1 MTCVVRPEGE
11 GIYGGETMLSRLRF
25 LANAK
30 FAVGVGTASFGKC
43 VAILVCTV
51 VMFLVF
57 SGALATA
64 SAQGCPSNGL
74 APEGGLGTSSSPYR
88 IATLCQLQGISSSLT
103 AHYVQVENID
113 ASTTKDWNG
122 GAGFA
127 PIGATYST
135 TGLRTDSPSSPS
147 FSGAFDGGGYRISNL
162 FINRPDED
170 YVGLFS
176 GLSFGTLRAVALRGS
191 RTTGR
196 DQVGSLVGRMLV
208 ASDNGGR
215 GMVRDSHAF
224 AKVSGRDRV
233 GGLMGAYAH
242 TGQIA
247 KVPVPFS
254 GNYVVGTVTGRDHV
268 GGLVGDSSIFINGHT
283 FPRIENCFARS
294 TVTGN
299 ANVGGL
305 VGSGGRIHFSY
316 ATGNV
321 KGNSNVGGLIGDALA
336 VILRS
341 YATVMVSG
349 STNVGGLLG
358 VNQEGVFASYATG
371 PVKGSTR
378 VGGLIGLNEDIVWYS
393 YATTKILGL
402 TEPDLD
408 LNPSPEEAVRTLA
421 QLRCP
426 TASNKRCSGEDTFY
440 SSFWDPEI
448 WYFGDAETLPV
459 IRLTQ
464 PPSAPLRLVS
474 EWLSASTL
482 RLRWN
487 APEVGNTN
495 IKYQVDVGALAS
507 ARTRSTSL
515 DVGGADLEYLRKE
528 RGGSSLASLVRGSNH
543 FSDDPG
549 PTAMTEVRLLNVPGT
564 PTTVTV
570 SETGANTVR
579 VTVGAPDNDGYG
591 RKATNTDYGSAVDD
605 VDLNF
610 AYAVSVI
617 DMSGTEIASLVRET
631 TSTSAVFDFAGLDL
645 KPGTQYRIVTS
656 ARNVVGEGGELE
668 SVFTTNAVNPGTPT
682 LMVPVRESTQ
692 GLALSWTVPYDGG
705 STITAYVVTVGGG
718 TPIQLG
724 STTMY
729 VVDLTALRSVF
740 QGGDTIFYS
749 VRAVNA
755 VGGGNLSTG
764 TFVLLNVPGTP
775 TSVAA
780 TGMGTTAVQVTVTG
794 PDNDGYGRGTT
805 DPDYGSTAD
814 DIFLNFAYVVSVID
828 GSGKEIASM
837 VSETTSTSVIFDFV
851 DLDLEPGTQYRI
863 VTSARNVVGE
873 GDALEVA
880 FTTNAK
886 VPDAPII
893 ASVWETTQRLVFS
906 WGAPYDGGSTITK
919 YRFSAAEGRPGAGST
934 DIPVVQTTLVYI
946 FPGSGDEDRPF
957 GLRGVQGGDRIEAFQ
972 LQAVNATGA
981 GSPSAG
987 TFVLLDVP
995 GTPTVVSASETGV
1008 NTVRVTVN
1016 APDNDGYGRKAT
1028 NTTTYG
1034 SQVDKVDLEFA
1045 YVVNVIDGSGKE
1057 IASMVRETT
1066 STSEIFDFAGLE
1078 PGTLYTVKAFAQNAV
1093 GVSDALARQ
1102 FTTNAVKPGAPVLLE
1117 PVWETTQRLVLSWT
1131 APDDGGSAITTYVVT
1146 VGGDAPIQLG
1156 STTMYVVDPTALR
1169 SGYTGGDAISYSVR
1183 ADNSVGGGNLSAGEF
1198 TLLDIPGTPTTVTV
1212 LETGANTV
1220 RVTVNAPDN
1229 DGYGRGTT
1237 ETDYGSKVDEIALNF
1252 AYVVSVIDGSG
1263 KEIASTVKQTRSTSV
1278 SLVLG
1283 GLEPGIQYRIVTFAR
1298 NAVGK
1303 GDVLESAFTTR
1314 AVKPGTPVLLEP
1326 VWKTTQ
1332 SLALS
1337 WTAPDDGGSAITAYV
1352 VTGGGDSPTQLGSTT
1367 VHVVDPTALRSVSQG
1382 GAAISYS
1389 VRAVNAEGD
1398 GDPSASKFILLDV
1411 PGTPTT
1417 VTVSEIGTTTVRVT
1431 VNAPDND
1438 GYGRGTTET
1447 DYGSKVDE
1455 IALNFAY
1462 VVSVINGSGKE
1473 IASMVRETTSTS
1485 EMFDFAGLEPGTLY
1499 TVKAFAQNA
1508 VGAGGELEGEFTT
1521 NAVKPGAPVLLEP
1534 VWKTT
1539 QSLVLSWTAPDDGGS
1554 TITAYVVTV
1563 GGDTPAESTTRL
1575 DSDPTM
1581 LVVDPTV
1588 LRSVFQGG
1596 AAISYSVRAVN
1607 ATGAGSPSAGTFVLL
1622 DVPGTPTVV
1631 SASEIGVNTVRVTV
1645 NAPDN
1650 DGYGRKATNTTT
1662 YGSQVDKV
1670 DLEFAY
1676 VVSVIDGSGK
1686 EIASM
1691 VRETTSTSE
1700 IFDFADLEPG
1710 TLYTV
1715 KAFAQNAVGVGD
1727 ALEREFTTNAVKP
1740 GTPVLLEPVWETTQ
1754 RLVLSWTAP
1763 DDGGSTITT
1772 YVVTAAGGTPIQLGS
1787 TTMYVVDHTA
1797 LRSGYTGGD
1806 TISYSVR
1813 AVNAEGDGS
1822 PSAGKFTLLDVPGT
1836 PTTVTVS
1843 ETGATNVRV
1852 TVNAPDNDGYG
1863 RGTTETDYGSK
1874 VDEIALNF
1882 AYVVSVI
1889 DGSGKEIASM
1899 VRETTSTSE
1908 IFDFADLEP
1917 GTLYTVKAFAQN
1929 AVGVGD
1935 ALEREFTTNAVKP
1948 GTPVLLEPVWE
1959 TTQRLVLSWTAP
1971 DDGGSTITTYV
1982 VTAAGGTPIQ
1992 LGSTTM
1998 YVVDHTA
2005 LRSGYTGGDTISY
2018 LVRAV
2023 NAEGDGSPSA
2033 GKFTLLDVPG
2043 TPTTV
2048 TVSETGA
2055 TNVRV
2060 TVNAPDNDGYGRG
2073 TTETDYG
2080 SKVDEIAL
2088 NFAYVV
2094 SVIDGS
2100 GKEIASTV
2108 KQTRSTSESLVLGG
2122 LEPGIQYRIVT
2133 FARNAVGKG
2142 DVLESAFTTRAVKPG
2157 TPVLLEPVWKTTQS
2171 LALSWTAPDDGG
2183 SAITA
2188 YVVTGGGDSPTQ
2200 LGSTTMHVVDPT
2212 ALREGFQGGVA
2223 ISYSVRAV
2231 NAEGDGVPS
2240 AGTFVLLD
2248 VPATPTVVSA
2258 SETGV
2263 NTVRVTVNAPD
2274 NDGYGRKA
2282 TNTTTYGSQVD
2293 KVDLEFAYVVNVI
2306 DGSGKEIASMVRETT
2321 STSEIFDFAGL
2332 EPGTLYTVKAFA
2344 QNAVGAGDALARE
2357 FTTNAVK
2364 PGTPV
2369 LLEPVWKTTQSLALS
2384 WTAPDDGGSAI
2395 TAYVVTGGGD
2405 SPTQLGSTTMHV
2417 VDPTALREGFQGGVA
2432 ISYSVRAANAEGDGD
2447 PSAGKFTLLD
2457 VPGTPTTVTVSET
2470 GATNVR
2476 VTVNAPDNDGYGR
2489 KATNTTTYGSQV
2501 DKVDL
2506 EFAYVV
2512 NVIDGSGK
2520 EIASMVRETT
2530 STSEMFDF
2538 AGLEPGTLYTVKAFA
2553 QNAVGAGDALAREFT
2568 TNAVKPGAPVLLEPV
2583 WKTTQ
2588 SLVLSWTAPYDGG
2601 STITTYVVTGG
2612 GNAPVRLG
2620 TTTRHVVEPTA
2631 LRSVSQGGAA
2641 ISYSVRA
2648 VNAEGGGDPSAG
2660 TFVLLDVPATPTA
2673 VSASETGV
2681 NTVRVTVN
2689 APDNDGYG
2697 RKATNTTTYG
2707 SQVDKVDLEF
2717 AYVVNVIDG
2726 SGKEIASTV
2735 KQTRSTSVSL
2745 VLGGLEPGTQYR
2757 IVTFARNAVGKGDVL
2772 ESAFTTR
2779 AVKPGT
2785 PVLLEPVW
2793 KTTQSLVL
2801 SWTVPYDG
2809 GSDITAYMVTGG
2821 GNAPVRLGT
2830 TTRHVV
2836 DPTILRKD
2844 FQGGVAISYS
2854 VRAVNAEGDGD
2865 PSTGKF
2871 TLLDVPGTPTT
2882 VTVSETGATNVRVTV
2897 NAPDN
2902 DGYGRKATNTTTYGS
2917 QVDKV
2922 DLEFAY
2928 VVNVIDGSGK
2938 EIASMVRET
2947 TSTSEIFD
2955 FAGLEPGTLYT
2966 VKALA
2971 QNAAGVSDA
2980 LARQFT
2986 TNAVKPGTPVLL
2998 EPVWKTTQSL
3008 ALSWTVPDDGGSA
3021 ITTYVVTVGG
3031 DAPIQLGS
3039 TTMYVVEPT
3048 ALRSVS
3054 QGGVAISYSV
3064 RADNSV
3070 GGGNLSAGEF
3080 TLLDIPGTPTTVTV
3094 SEIGAN
3100 TVRVTVGA
3108 PDNDGYGRKA
3118 TNTTTYGSQV
3128 DMVDLE
3134 FAYVVSVI
3142 GGSGKEIASMV
3153 SGTTSTSVVFDFT
3166 GLDLEPWTQYRIVT
3180 SARNAVGA
3188 GGELESVFTTRA
3200 VKPGTPVLL
3209 EPVWKTT
3216 QSLAL
3221 SWTAPDDG
3229 GSAITTYVVTVG
3241 GDALVRLS
3249 ATTRYV
3255 VDPTALRKGFQGGD
3269 AISYSVRADNSVGGG
3284 NLSAGKFTLLDVPG
3298 TPTSIA
3304 ATGMGTT
3311 AVQVTV
3317 GAPDNDGYGR
3327 KATDTTT
3334 YGSIVDDRVA
3344 LELTYKVSILSG
3356 DQIVSSMTR
3365 TTTEASVVFDFA
3377 GLDFEPGTQYRIVS
3391 TARNAVGK
3399 GDALESVF
3407 TTNAVKPGTPT
3418 LMVPVRESTQSLA
3431 LSWTAPYDGG
3441 SAVTTYV
3448 VTVGGGTPIQLG
3460 STTMYVVD
3468 LTALRSVFQGGDK
3481 ISYSVQAVNAEG
3493 VGNLSNGTFVLLN
3506 VPGTPTS
3513 VTATVMGTTT
3523 VQVTV
3528 IGPDNDGYGRGTTD
3542 PDYGST
3548 VDGDDLKFAYV
3559 VNVIDGSDTVIVSMV
3574 KETTSTSETFDFA
3587 GLDLEAGT
3595 QYRVVTSARNVVGQG
3610 GAIEGGFMTE
3620 GTSPTDSVR
3629 LRLRGYLGGA
3639 VR

>member
-1 MTCVVRPEGE
+1 MDADLHTFQRICRKYKNMTCVVRPEGE

-64 SAQGCPSNGL
+64 SAQGCPGNDL

-103 AHYVQVENID
+103 AHYVQMENID

-135 TGLRTDSPSSPS
+135 TGLRTDSPSSPG

-215 GMVRDSHAF
+215 GMVRESHAF

-242 TGQIA
+242 TGLGYRIPA
-247 KVPVPFS
+247 HFS
-254 GNYVVGTVTGRDHV
+254 GNYVVGTVTGRDYV
-268 GGLVGDSSIFINGHT
+268 GGLVGDSFTHGHT
-283 FPRIENCFARS
+283 SPRMENCFARS

-305 VGSGGRIHFSY
+305 GGRGGGVLSSY

-321 KGNSNVGGLIGDALA
+321 KGNSNVGGLIGDARTL
-336 VILRS
+336 IQSS

-349 STNVGGLLG
+349 STNVGGLVG
-358 VNQEGVFASYATG
+358 VNQNLIYVAYATG

-378 VGGLIGLNEDIVWYS
+378 VGGLIGLNEASVVS
-393 YATTKILGL
+393 GYATTKNIGL
-402 TEPDLD
+402 RGSDSRE
-408 LNPSPEEAVRTLA
+408 NPEGGSVRTLA

-426 TASNKRCSGEDTFY
+426 TIFNNRSCLNALTYFGSAWED
-440 SSFWDPEI
+440 EI
-448 WYFGDAETLPV
+448 WYFGDAETLAV

-507 ARTRSTSL
+507 ARTRLTSL

-549 PTAMTEVRLLNVPGT
+549 PTAMTEARLLNVPGT

-570 SETGANTVR
+570 SETGADTVR

-610 AYAVSVI
+610 AYFVSVI

-814 DIFLNFAYVVSVID
+814 GIGLNFAYVVSVID

-851 DLDLEPGTQYRI
+851 DLDLEPGTQYRV

-873 GDALEVA
+873 GGALEVA

-1102 FTTNAVKPGAPVLLE
+1102 FTTNAVKPGTPVLLE
-1117 PVWETTQRLVLSWT
+1117 PVWKTTQSLALSWT
-1131 APDDGGSAITTYVVT
+1131 APDDGGSTITAYVVT
-1146 VGGDAPIQLG
+1146 AAGGTPIQLG

-1169 SGYTGGDAISYSVR
+1169 SIFQGGGTISYSVR
-1183 ADNSVGGGNLSAGEF
+1183 AVNAEGDGSPSTGKFA
-1198 TLLDIPGTPTTVTV
+1198 LLDVPGTPTTVTV

-1337 WTAPDDGGSAITAYV
+1337 WTAPDDGGSAIT
-1352 VTGGGDSPTQLGSTT
+1352 
-1367 VHVVDPTALRSVSQG
+1367 
-1382 GAAISYS
+1382 
-1389 VRAVNAEGD
+1389 
-1398 GDPSASKFILLDV
+1398 
-1411 PGTPTT
+1411 
-1417 VTVSEIGTTTVRVT
+1417 
-1431 VNAPDND
+1431 
-1438 GYGRGTTET
+1438 
-1447 DYGSKVDE
+1447 
-1455 IALNFAY
+1455 
-1462 VVSVINGSGKE
+1462 
-1473 IASMVRETTSTS
+1473 
-1485 EMFDFAGLEPGTLY
+1485 
-1499 TVKAFAQNA
+1499 
-1508 VGAGGELEGEFTT
+1508 
-1521 NAVKPGAPVLLEP
+1521 
-1534 VWKTT
+1534 
-1539 QSLVLSWTAPDDGGS
+1539 
-1554 TITAYVVTV
+1554 
-1563 GGDTPAESTTRL
+1563 
-1575 DSDPTM
+1575 
-1581 LVVDPTV
+1581 
-1588 LRSVFQGG
+1588 
-1596 AAISYSVRAVN
+1596 
-1607 ATGAGSPSAGTFVLL
+1607 
-1622 DVPGTPTVV
+1622 
-1631 SASEIGVNTVRVTV
+1631 
-1645 NAPDN
+1645 
-1650 DGYGRKATNTTT
+1650 
-1662 YGSQVDKV
+1662 
-1670 DLEFAY
+1670 
-1676 VVSVIDGSGK
+1676 
-1686 EIASM
+1686 
-1691 VRETTSTSE
+1691 
-1700 IFDFADLEPG
+1700 
-1710 TLYTV
+1710 
-1715 KAFAQNAVGVGD
+1715 
-1727 ALEREFTTNAVKP
+1727 
-1740 GTPVLLEPVWETTQ
+1740 
-1754 RLVLSWTAP
+1754 
-1763 DDGGSTITT
+1763 
-1772 YVVTAAGGTPIQLGS
+1772 
-1787 TTMYVVDHTA
+1787 
-1797 LRSGYTGGD
+1797 
-1806 TISYSVR
+1806 
-1813 AVNAEGDGS
+1813 
-1822 PSAGKFTLLDVPGT
+1822 
-1836 PTTVTVS
+1836 
-1843 ETGATNVRV
+1843 
-1852 TVNAPDNDGYG
+1852 
-1863 RGTTETDYGSK
+1863 
-1874 VDEIALNF
+1874 
-1882 AYVVSVI
+1882 
-1889 DGSGKEIASM
+1889 
-1899 VRETTSTSE
+1899 
-1908 IFDFADLEP
+1908 
-1917 GTLYTVKAFAQN
+1917 
-1929 AVGVGD
+1929 
-1935 ALEREFTTNAVKP
+1935 
-1948 GTPVLLEPVWE
+1948 
-1959 TTQRLVLSWTAP
+1959 
-1971 DDGGSTITTYV
+1971 
-1982 VTAAGGTPIQ
+1982 
-1992 LGSTTM
+1992 
-1998 YVVDHTA
+1998 
-2005 LRSGYTGGDTISY
+2005 
-2018 LVRAV
+2018 
-2023 NAEGDGSPSA
+2023 
-2033 GKFTLLDVPG
+2033 
-2043 TPTTV
+2043 
-2048 TVSETGA
+2048 
-2055 TNVRV
+2055 
-2060 TVNAPDNDGYGRG
+2060 
-2073 TTETDYG
+2073 
-2080 SKVDEIAL
+2080 
-2088 NFAYVV
+2088 
-2094 SVIDGS
+2094 
-2100 GKEIASTV
+2100 
-2108 KQTRSTSESLVLGG
+2108 
-2122 LEPGIQYRIVT
+2122 
-2133 FARNAVGKG
+2133 
-2142 DVLESAFTTRAVKPG
+2142 
-2157 TPVLLEPVWKTTQS
+2157 
-2171 LALSWTAPDDGG
+2171 
-2183 SAITA
+2183 
-2188 YVVTGGGDSPTQ
+2188 
-2200 LGSTTMHVVDPT
+2200 
-2212 ALREGFQGGVA
+2212 
-2223 ISYSVRAV
+2223 
-2231 NAEGDGVPS
+2231 
-2240 AGTFVLLD
+2240 
-2248 VPATPTVVSA
+2248 
-2258 SETGV
+2258 
-2263 NTVRVTVNAPD
+2263 
-2274 NDGYGRKA
+2274 
-2282 TNTTTYGSQVD
+2282 
-2293 KVDLEFAYVVNVI
+2293 
-2306 DGSGKEIASMVRETT
+2306 
-2321 STSEIFDFAGL
+2321 
-2332 EPGTLYTVKAFA
+2332 
-2344 QNAVGAGDALARE
+2344 
-2357 FTTNAVK
+2357 
-2364 PGTPV
+2364 
-2369 LLEPVWKTTQSLALS
+2369 
-2384 WTAPDDGGSAI
+2384 
-2395 TAYVVTGGGD
+2395 
-2405 SPTQLGSTTMHV
+2405 
-2417 VDPTALREGFQGGVA
+2417 
-2432 ISYSVRAANAEGDGD
+2432 
-2447 PSAGKFTLLD
+2447 
-2457 VPGTPTTVTVSET
+2457 
-2470 GATNVR
+2470 
-2476 VTVNAPDNDGYGR
+2476 
-2489 KATNTTTYGSQV
+2489 
-2501 DKVDL
+2501 
-2506 EFAYVV
+2506 
-2512 NVIDGSGK
+2512 
-2520 EIASMVRETT
+2520 
-2530 STSEMFDF
+2530 
-2538 AGLEPGTLYTVKAFA
+2538 
-2553 QNAVGAGDALAREFT
+2553 
-2568 TNAVKPGAPVLLEPV
+2568 
-2583 WKTTQ
+2583 
-2588 SLVLSWTAPYDGG
+2588 
-2601 STITTYVVTGG
+2601 
-2612 GNAPVRLG
+2612 
-2620 TTTRHVVEPTA
+2620 
-2631 LRSVSQGGAA
+2631 
-2641 ISYSVRA
+2641 
-2648 VNAEGGGDPSAG
+2648 
-2660 TFVLLDVPATPTA
+2660 
-2673 VSASETGV
+2673 
-2681 NTVRVTVN
+2681 
-2689 APDNDGYG
+2689 
-2697 RKATNTTTYG
+2697 
-2707 SQVDKVDLEF
+2707 
-2717 AYVVNVIDG
+2717 
-2726 SGKEIASTV
+2726 
-2735 KQTRSTSVSL
+2735 
-2745 VLGGLEPGTQYR
+2745 
-2757 IVTFARNAVGKGDVL
+2757 
-2772 ESAFTTR
+2772 
-2779 AVKPGT
+2779 
-2785 PVLLEPVW
+2785 
-2793 KTTQSLVL
+2793 
-2801 SWTVPYDG
+2801 
-2809 GSDITAYMVTGG
+2809 
-2821 GNAPVRLGT
+2821 
-2830 TTRHVV
+2830 
-2836 DPTILRKD
+2836 
-2844 FQGGVAISYS
+2844 
-2854 VRAVNAEGDGD
+2854 
-2865 PSTGKF
+2865 
-2871 TLLDVPGTPTT
+2871 
-2882 VTVSETGATNVRVTV
+2882 
-2897 NAPDN
+2897 
-2902 DGYGRKATNTTTYGS
+2902 
-2917 QVDKV
+2917 
-2922 DLEFAY
+2922 
-2928 VVNVIDGSGK
+2928 
-2938 EIASMVRET
+2938 
-2947 TSTSEIFD
+2947 
-2955 FAGLEPGTLYT
+2955 
-2966 VKALA
+2966 
-2971 QNAAGVSDA
+2971 
-2980 LARQFT
+2980 
-2986 TNAVKPGTPVLL
+2986 
-2998 EPVWKTTQSL
+2998 
-3008 ALSWTVPDDGGSA
+3008 
-3021 ITTYVVTVGG
+3021 
-3031 DAPIQLGS
+3031 
-3039 TTMYVVEPT
+3039 
-3048 ALRSVS
+3048 
-3054 QGGVAISYSV
+3054 
-3064 RADNSV
+3064 
-3070 GGGNLSAGEF
+3070 
-3080 TLLDIPGTPTTVTV
+3080 
-3094 SEIGAN
+3094 
-3100 TVRVTVGA
+3100 
-3108 PDNDGYGRKA
+3108 
-3118 TNTTTYGSQV
+3118 
-3128 DMVDLE
+3128 
-3134 FAYVVSVI
+3134 
-3142 GGSGKEIASMV
+3142 
-3153 SGTTSTSVVFDFT
+3153 
-3166 GLDLEPWTQYRIVT
+3166 
-3180 SARNAVGA
+3180 
-3188 GGELESVFTTRA
+3188 
-3200 VKPGTPVLL
+3200 
-3209 EPVWKTT
+3209 
-3216 QSLAL
+3216 
-3221 SWTAPDDG
+3221 
-3229 GSAITTYVVTVG
+3229 TYVVTVG

-3304 ATGMGTT
+3304 ATETGTT

-3344 LELTYKVSILSG
+3344 LELAYKVSILSG

-3365 TTTEASVVFDFA
+3365 TTTEASVVFDFVD
-3377 GLDFEPGTQYRIVS
+3377 LDLEPGTQYRIVS
-3391 TARNAVGK
+3391 TARNAVGE
-3399 GDALESVF
+3399 GDALERVF
-3407 TTNAVKPGTPT
+3407 ATNAVKPGTPT

-3448 VTVGGGTPIQLG
+3448 VTVGGGTPIRLG

-3559 VNVIDGSDTVIVSMV
+3559 VNVIDGSDTVIVSRV

-3595 QYRVVTSARNVVGQG
+3595 QYRVVTSARNVVGAG
-3610 GAIEGGFMTE
+3610 GAIEGGFMTG

>member
-1 MTCVVRPEGE
+1 
-11 GIYGGETMLSRLRF
+11 MLSRLRF

-30 FAVGVGTASFGKC
+30 FAVGVGTASFGKY
-43 VAILVCTV
+43 VAILAYTV

-215 GMVRDSHAF
+215 GMVRESHAF

-321 KGNSNVGGLIGDALA
+321 KGNSNVGGLIGDALT

-692 GLALSWTVPYDGG
+692 SLALSWTVPYDGG

-775 TSVAA
+775 TSIAA

-837 VSETTSTSVIFDFV
+837 VSETTSTPVIFDFV
-851 DLDLEPGTQYRI
+851 NFDLEPGAQYRI
-863 VTSARNVVGE
+863 VTFARNAVGE

-893 ASVWETTQRLVFS
+893 TSVWETTQRLVFS

-1093 GVSDALARQ
+1093 GVGDALARQ
-1102 FTTNAVKPGAPVLLE
+1102 FTTNAVKPGTPVLLE
-1117 PVWETTQRLVLSWT
+1117 PVWKTTQHLVLSWT

-1198 TLLDIPGTPTTVTV
+1198 TLLDIPGTPTTVTAT
-1212 LETGANTV
+1212 ETGT
-1220 RVTVNAPDN
+1220 
-1229 DGYGRGTT
+1229 
-1237 ETDYGSKVDEIALNF
+1237 
-1252 AYVVSVIDGSG
+1252 
-1263 KEIASTVKQTRSTSV
+1263 
-1278 SLVLG
+1278 
-1283 GLEPGIQYRIVTFAR
+1283 
-1298 NAVGK
+1298 
-1303 GDVLESAFTTR
+1303 
-1314 AVKPGTPVLLEP
+1314 
-1326 VWKTTQ
+1326 
-1332 SLALS
+1332 
-1337 WTAPDDGGSAITAYV
+1337 
-1352 VTGGGDSPTQLGSTT
+1352 
-1367 VHVVDPTALRSVSQG
+1367 
-1382 GAAISYS
+1382 
-1389 VRAVNAEGD
+1389 
-1398 GDPSASKFILLDV
+1398 
-1411 PGTPTT
+1411 
-1417 VTVSEIGTTTVRVT
+1417 
-1431 VNAPDND
+1431 
-1438 GYGRGTTET
+1438 
-1447 DYGSKVDE
+1447 
-1455 IALNFAY
+1455 
-1462 VVSVINGSGKE
+1462 
-1473 IASMVRETTSTS
+1473 
-1485 EMFDFAGLEPGTLY
+1485 
-1499 TVKAFAQNA
+1499 
-1508 VGAGGELEGEFTT
+1508 
-1521 NAVKPGAPVLLEP
+1521 
-1534 VWKTT
+1534 
-1539 QSLVLSWTAPDDGGS
+1539 
-1554 TITAYVVTV
+1554 
-1563 GGDTPAESTTRL
+1563 
-1575 DSDPTM
+1575 
-1581 LVVDPTV
+1581 
-1588 LRSVFQGG
+1588 
-1596 AAISYSVRAVN
+1596 
-1607 ATGAGSPSAGTFVLL
+1607 
-1622 DVPGTPTVV
+1622 
-1631 SASEIGVNTVRVTV
+1631 
-1645 NAPDN
+1645 
-1650 DGYGRKATNTTT
+1650 
-1662 YGSQVDKV
+1662 
-1670 DLEFAY
+1670 
-1676 VVSVIDGSGK
+1676 
-1686 EIASM
+1686 
-1691 VRETTSTSE
+1691 
-1700 IFDFADLEPG
+1700 
-1710 TLYTV
+1710 
-1715 KAFAQNAVGVGD
+1715 
-1727 ALEREFTTNAVKP
+1727 
-1740 GTPVLLEPVWETTQ
+1740 
-1754 RLVLSWTAP
+1754 
-1763 DDGGSTITT
+1763 
-1772 YVVTAAGGTPIQLGS
+1772 
-1787 TTMYVVDHTA
+1787 
-1797 LRSGYTGGD
+1797 
-1806 TISYSVR
+1806 
-1813 AVNAEGDGS
+1813 
-1822 PSAGKFTLLDVPGT
+1822 
-1836 PTTVTVS
+1836 
-1843 ETGATNVRV
+1843 
-1852 TVNAPDNDGYG
+1852 
-1863 RGTTETDYGSK
+1863 
-1874 VDEIALNF
+1874 
-1882 AYVVSVI
+1882 
-1889 DGSGKEIASM
+1889 
-1899 VRETTSTSE
+1899 
-1908 IFDFADLEP
+1908 
-1917 GTLYTVKAFAQN
+1917 
-1929 AVGVGD
+1929 
-1935 ALEREFTTNAVKP
+1935 
-1948 GTPVLLEPVWE
+1948 
-1959 TTQRLVLSWTAP
+1959 
-1971 DDGGSTITTYV
+1971 
-1982 VTAAGGTPIQ
+1982 
-1992 LGSTTM
+1992 
-1998 YVVDHTA
+1998 
-2005 LRSGYTGGDTISY
+2005 
-2018 LVRAV
+2018 
-2023 NAEGDGSPSA
+2023 
-2033 GKFTLLDVPG
+2033 
-2043 TPTTV
+2043 
-2048 TVSETGA
+2048 
-2055 TNVRV
+2055 
-2060 TVNAPDNDGYGRG
+2060 
-2073 TTETDYG
+2073 
-2080 SKVDEIAL
+2080 
-2088 NFAYVV
+2088 
-2094 SVIDGS
+2094 
-2100 GKEIASTV
+2100 
-2108 KQTRSTSESLVLGG
+2108 
-2122 LEPGIQYRIVT
+2122 
-2133 FARNAVGKG
+2133 
-2142 DVLESAFTTRAVKPG
+2142 
-2157 TPVLLEPVWKTTQS
+2157 
-2171 LALSWTAPDDGG
+2171 
-2183 SAITA
+2183 
-2188 YVVTGGGDSPTQ
+2188 
-2200 LGSTTMHVVDPT
+2200 
-2212 ALREGFQGGVA
+2212 
-2223 ISYSVRAV
+2223 
-2231 NAEGDGVPS
+2231 
-2240 AGTFVLLD
+2240 
-2248 VPATPTVVSA
+2248 
-2258 SETGV
+2258 
-2263 NTVRVTVNAPD
+2263 
-2274 NDGYGRKA
+2274 
-2282 TNTTTYGSQVD
+2282 
-2293 KVDLEFAYVVNVI
+2293 
-2306 DGSGKEIASMVRETT
+2306 
-2321 STSEIFDFAGL
+2321 
-2332 EPGTLYTVKAFA
+2332 
-2344 QNAVGAGDALARE
+2344 
-2357 FTTNAVK
+2357 
-2364 PGTPV
+2364 
-2369 LLEPVWKTTQSLALS
+2369 
-2384 WTAPDDGGSAI
+2384 
-2395 TAYVVTGGGD
+2395 
-2405 SPTQLGSTTMHV
+2405 
-2417 VDPTALREGFQGGVA
+2417 
-2432 ISYSVRAANAEGDGD
+2432 
-2447 PSAGKFTLLD
+2447 
-2457 VPGTPTTVTVSET
+2457 
-2470 GATNVR
+2470 
-2476 VTVNAPDNDGYGR
+2476 
-2489 KATNTTTYGSQV
+2489 
-2501 DKVDL
+2501 
-2506 EFAYVV
+2506 
-2512 NVIDGSGK
+2512 
-2520 EIASMVRETT
+2520 
-2530 STSEMFDF
+2530 
-2538 AGLEPGTLYTVKAFA
+2538 
-2553 QNAVGAGDALAREFT
+2553 
-2568 TNAVKPGAPVLLEPV
+2568 
-2583 WKTTQ
+2583 
-2588 SLVLSWTAPYDGG
+2588 
-2601 STITTYVVTGG
+2601 
-2612 GNAPVRLG
+2612 
-2620 TTTRHVVEPTA
+2620 
-2631 LRSVSQGGAA
+2631 
-2641 ISYSVRA
+2641 
-2648 VNAEGGGDPSAG
+2648 
-2660 TFVLLDVPATPTA
+2660 TA
-2673 VSASETGV
+2673 V
-2681 NTVRVTVN
+2681 
-2689 APDNDGYG
+2689 
-2697 RKATNTTTYG
+2697 
-2707 SQVDKVDLEF
+2707 Q
-2717 AYVVNVIDG
+2717 
-2726 SGKEIASTV
+2726 
-2735 KQTRSTSVSL
+2735 
-2745 VLGGLEPGTQYR
+2745 
-2757 IVTFARNAVGKGDVL
+2757 
-2772 ESAFTTR
+2772 
-2779 AVKPGT
+2779 
-2785 PVLLEPVW
+2785 
-2793 KTTQSLVL
+2793 
-2801 SWTVPYDG
+2801 
-2809 GSDITAYMVTGG
+2809 
-2821 GNAPVRLGT
+2821 
-2830 TTRHVV
+2830 
-2836 DPTILRKD
+2836 
-2844 FQGGVAISYS
+2844 
-2854 VRAVNAEGDGD
+2854 
-2865 PSTGKF
+2865 
-2871 TLLDVPGTPTT
+2871 
-2882 VTVSETGATNVRVTV
+2882 
-2897 NAPDN
+2897 
-2902 DGYGRKATNTTTYGS
+2902 
-2917 QVDKV
+2917 
-2922 DLEFAY
+2922 
-2928 VVNVIDGSGK
+2928 
-2938 EIASMVRET
+2938 
-2947 TSTSEIFD
+2947 
-2955 FAGLEPGTLYT
+2955 
-2966 VKALA
+2966 
-2971 QNAAGVSDA
+2971 
-2980 LARQFT
+2980 
-2986 TNAVKPGTPVLL
+2986 
-2998 EPVWKTTQSL
+2998 
-3008 ALSWTVPDDGGSA
+3008 
-3021 ITTYVVTVGG
+3021 
-3031 DAPIQLGS
+3031 
-3039 TTMYVVEPT
+3039 
-3048 ALRSVS
+3048 
-3054 QGGVAISYSV
+3054 
-3064 RADNSV
+3064 
-3070 GGGNLSAGEF
+3070 
-3080 TLLDIPGTPTTVTV
+3080 
-3094 SEIGAN
+3094 
-3100 TVRVTVGA
+3100 VTVGA

-3118 TNTTTYGSQV
+3118 TDTTTYGSIV
-3128 DMVDLE
+3128 DDRVALE
-3134 FAYVVSVI
+3134 LAYKVSILSGEQIVSSMARTTTEASVI
-3142 GGSGKEIASMV
+3142 
-3153 SGTTSTSVVFDFT
+3153 FDFV

-3216 QSLAL
+3216 QSLVL

-3304 ATGMGTT
+3304 ATETGTT

-3344 LELTYKVSILSG
+3344 LELAYKVSILSG

-3377 GLDFEPGTQYRIVS
+3377 GLDLEPGTQYRIVS
-3391 TARNAVGK
+3391 TARNAVGE
-3399 GDALESVF
+3399 GDVLESVF
-3407 TTNAVKPGTPT
+3407 TTNAVKPGTPVLLEPIWKT
-3418 LMVPVRESTQSLA
+3418 IQSLA
-3431 LSWTAPYDGG
+3431 LSWTAPDDGG
-3441 SAVTTYV
+3441 STITAYV
-3448 VTVGGGTPIQLG
+3448 VTVGGDAPIQLG
-3460 STTMYVVD
+3460 STTMLVVD
-3468 LTALRSVFQGGDK
+3468 PTVLRSVFQGGAA
-3481 ISYSVQAVNAEG
+3481 ISYSVRAVNA
-3493 VGNLSNGTFVLLN
+3493 VGDGSLFTGTFVLLDI
-3506 VPGTPTS
+3506 PGTPTS
-3513 VTATVMGTTT
+3513 VAATGMGTTA

-3528 IGPDNDGYGRGTTD
+3528 GAPDNDGYGRKATDTTA
-3542 PDYGST
+3542 YGSI
-3548 VDGDDLKFAYV
+3548 VDDRVALELAYKVSILSGDQ
-3559 VNVIDGSDTVIVSMV
+3559 IVSSMAR
-3574 KETTSTSETFDFA
+3574 TTTEASVIFDFV

-3620 GTSPTDSVR
+3620 GTSPTYSVR